1 MSQPRSTSTKPT
13 TRVQP
18 NADRYTVLLIIA
30 LLALLVG
37 CVLLYLELAEQ
48 GVGISQV
55 IQPKSEVALD
65 IILRASGIGYRESA
79 IGGKM
84 ERSPF
89 ESNLFTFKSKKANR
103 VASYCLLA
111 GLGFGFLLGC
121 IIVFCTGFSLWY
133 WFRTI
138 AFSTIIFA
146 LLGLVVGFV
155 VGTRID
161 KKKRR

>member
-65 IILRASGIGYRESA
+65 IILRASGIGYR
-79 IGGKM
+79 
-84 ERSPF
+84 
-89 ESNLFTFKSKKANR
+89 
-103 VASYCLLA
+103 V
-111 GLGFGFLLGC
+111 
-121 IIVFCTGFSLWY
+121 
-133 WFRTI
+133 
-138 AFSTIIFA
+138 
-146 LLGLVVGFV
+146 
-155 VGTRID
+155 
-161 KKKRR
+161 